1 MSKMM
6 IYATTDKAG
15 GNIENVWGH
24 QMLTRSIDSSNKD
37 EVEQAKADGWT
48 NKPQDVIKQIEAQA
62 MKKDN
67 DKIKGQLGDDKRVKE
82 LEEQLSQA
90 LTEIA
95 EFEQE
100 RTDSNKVIDE
110 KIARIAELED
120 IVAKNSEVFKDANGF
135 IDEKNERIAE
145 LEAKL
150 AIYEETKDVNGN
162 GKVDYEEMTNAELQ
176 KLLDQRKV
184 EYNKRDG
191 KEALIKAAKDSEVK
205 DA

>member
-1 MSKMM
+1 MSKIM
-6 IYATTDKAG
+6 IYAPLSAIG
-15 GNIENVWGH
+15 GTIENVWGTE
-24 QMLTRSIDSSNKD
+24 MRVKSIDSSDKD
-37 EVEQAKADGWT
+37 AVEQAKADGWS
-48 NKPQDVIKQIEAQA
+48 NKAQGVIEQVEAEKLQA
-62 MKKDN
+62 ENKVM
-67 DKIKGQLGDDKRVKE
+67 KGQLGDDKRVKE

-90 LTEIA
+90 LTEVVG
-95 EFEQE
+95 FEQE

-150 AIYEETKDVNGN
+150 AIYEETKDINGN

-184 EYNKRDG
+184 DYNKRDG
-191 KEALIKAAKDSEVK
+191 KDALIKAAKDSE
-205 DA
+205 